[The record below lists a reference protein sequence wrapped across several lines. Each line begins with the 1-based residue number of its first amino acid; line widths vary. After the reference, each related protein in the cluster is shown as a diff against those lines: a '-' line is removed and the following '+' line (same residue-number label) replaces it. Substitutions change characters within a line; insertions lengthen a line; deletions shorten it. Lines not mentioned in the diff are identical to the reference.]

1 MDPLLLGLIVGI
13 ATVVMLFSGIPI
25 AFGLC
30 FISVIFLV
38 IAEGFSILNVFAETF
53 YAGLNSFVLLS
64 IPMFILMGMA
74 VANSP
79 AGKDLYT
86 GLDRWLWRLPGGL
99 VVSNIGACSI
109 FAALSGSSPAT
120 CAAIG
125 TMGIPEMRKRGY
137 SARLATG
144 CIAAG
149 GTLGVL
155 IPPSIVLIVYGLA
168 TGGTLG
174 VLIPPS
180 IVLIVYGLATG
191 TSIGRLFLCGVIPGL
206 LLAGLFMLW
215 AYIYS
220 YFIDKQ
226 SAAILRNRTPPTLKE
241 KLEVIPRVLPF
252 LLIVVGVLYVLYGG
266 VATPSE
272 ASGVGAFLVFVMIA
286 IVYKIYQ
293 PKKIW
298 DIVKVSMKE
307 SVMIMFII
315 AGSYIFA
322 FSLSTL
328 YVTQSIAQT
337 IVEMGLNKWVLFF
350 YINIFLL
357 IAGFFLP
364 PVAVIVMTSAIL
376 LPIITQFGF
385 DPYWFA
391 IVFTINMEIGL
402 ITPPVGL
409 NLYIIKGITPDVSL
423 SEILK
428 GSIPFMAM
436 MVICIIILCIFPEIV
451 TWLPDKL
458 MGKPIG
464 F

>member
-1 MDPLLLGLIVGI
+1 MDPLIIALIV
-13 ATVVMLFSGIPI
+13 AVFTLLVLFSGIPI
-25 AFGLC
+25 AFGLS
-30 FISVIFLV
+30 FVSIALLV
-38 IAEGFSILNVFAETF
+38 TFEGVQMLDVFAETF
-53 YAGLNSFVLLS
+53 FAGLNSFVLLS

-168 TGGTLG
+168 TG
-174 VLIPPS
+174 
-180 IVLIVYGLATG
+180 

-220 YFIDKQ
+220 YFIDKK
-226 SAAILRNRTPPTLKE
+226 SAEILRNRKPPTLRE

-286 IVYKIYQ
+286 VVYKIYQ

-428 GSIPFMAM
+428 GSIPFMIM

-458 MGKPIG
+458 MGKALAY
-464 F
+464 

>member
-1 MDPLLLGLIVGI
+1 MDPLLLGLVVGVS
-13 ATVVMLFSGIPI
+13 TVVMLFSGIPI

-38 IAEGFSILNVFAETF
+38 IAEGFAILNVFAETF

-86 GLDRWLWRLPGGL
+86 GLDRWLWRVPGGL
-99 VVSNIGACSI
+99 VISNIGACSI

-137 SARLATG
+137 SDQIATG
-144 CIAAG
+144 TIAAG

-155 IPPSIVLIVYGLA
+155 IPPSIVLIVYG
-168 TGGTLG
+168 
-174 VLIPPS
+174 I
-180 IVLIVYGLATG
+180 ATG
-191 TSIGRLFLCGVIPGL
+191 TSIGRLFLCGLIPG
-206 LLAGLFMLW
+206 FMLAAMFAVW
-215 AYIYS
+215 ALIHS
-220 YFIDKQ
+220 YYIDKN
-226 SAAILRNRTPPTLKE
+226 AAKALKIKKPPTLKE
-241 KLEVIPRVLPF
+241 KLEVLPRVLPF
-252 LLIVVGVLYVLYGG
+252 LAIIAGVLYVLYGG

-286 IVYKIYQ
+286 VVYKIYQ
-293 PKKIW
+293 PSKIW
-298 DIVKVSMKE
+298 NIVKVSMKE

-315 AGSYIFA
+315 AASYLFA
-322 FSLSTL
+322 FTLSQL
-328 YVTQSIAQT
+328 YVTQSLAQSM
-337 IVEMGLNKWVLFF
+337 VELSSNKWVIFLL
-350 YINIFLL
+350 INIFLL

-376 LPIITQFGF
+376 LPVITTLGF

-423 SEILK
+423 KEILK
-428 GSIPFMAM
+428 GSIPFM
-436 MVICIIILCIFPEIV
+436 IIMALAILILCIFPEIV
-451 TWLPDKL
+451 TWLPDKI
-458 MGKPIG
+458 MGKPLG
-464 F
+464 Y

>member
-1 MDPLLLGLIVGI
+1 M
-13 ATVVMLFSGIPI
+13 
-25 AFGLC
+25 
-30 FISVIFLV
+30 
-38 IAEGFSILNVFAETF
+38 
-53 YAGLNSFVLLS
+53 Y
-64 IPMFILMGMA
+64 
-74 VANSP
+74 
-79 AGKDLYT
+79 
-86 GLDRWLWRLPGGL
+86 
-99 VVSNIGACSI
+99 
-109 FAALSGSSPAT
+109 
-120 CAAIG
+120 
-125 TMGIPEMRKRGY
+125 KRQ
-137 SARLATG
+137 RLATG
-144 CIAAG
+144 CIAA
-149 GTLGVL
+149 
-155 IPPSIVLIVYGLA
+155 
-168 TGGTLG
+168 GGTLG

-220 YFIDKQ
+220 YFIDKK
-226 SAAILRNRTPPTLKE
+226 SAEILRNRKPPTLKE

-286 IVYKIYQ
+286 VVYKIYQ

-337 IVEMGLNKWVLFF
+337 IVEMGLNKWVM
-350 YINIFLL
+350 
-357 IAGFFLP
+357 
-364 PVAVIVMTSAIL
+364 V
-376 LPIITQFGF
+376 
-385 DPYWFA
+385 
-391 IVFTINMEIGL
+391 
-402 ITPPVGL
+402 
-409 NLYIIKGITPDVSL
+409 
-423 SEILK
+423 
-428 GSIPFMAM
+428 M